1 MEIIEKEIGE
11 LSEYE
16 NNSRTH
22 SDEQIQQIIA
32 SINEFGFTNPLLI
45 NSDNGVIAGH
55 GRLRAAIEA
64 GMDKVPCIILKGLTE
79 AQERAYVIADNK
91 IAINANWDIDLLK
104 FEMDDIF
111 ESIDISLTGFSEME
125 FTSLFGESLTA
136 MEEWEDMPEFTQ
148 KSVEAF
154 KRMIVHFATQEHV
167 DRFAELVKQSI
178 TAKTKYIWFPEAIPE
193 KASQKKYQ

>member
-178 TAKTKYIWFPEAIPE
+178 TAKTKYIWFPEVVIE
-193 KASQKKYQ
+193 KSSQKKYQ